1 MMCIFHDRRRLIV
14 WTMNNDTP
22 KITTNLCFILNQ
34 DGIYVFLM
42 VACVFLIVII
52 FVKSG
57 FNLLHIYRE
66 KFTKQFQI

>member
-1 MMCIFHDRRRLIV
+1 MCIFHDRRRLIV

-42 VACVFLIVII
+42 VACVF
-52 FVKSG
+52 
-57 FNLLHIYRE
+57 FNSNYFC
-66 KFTKQFQI
+66 KKWFQPVAHL